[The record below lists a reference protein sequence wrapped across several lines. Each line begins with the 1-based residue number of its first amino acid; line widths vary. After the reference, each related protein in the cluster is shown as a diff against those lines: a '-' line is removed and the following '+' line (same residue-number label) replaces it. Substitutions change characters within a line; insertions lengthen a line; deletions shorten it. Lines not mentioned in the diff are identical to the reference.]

1 MILFVEC
8 FVSFTFL
15 LFFSATLTLFSYML
29 DLRSA
34 VNVYFEDQET
44 GTLTLSPFSF
54 LSRSWFLLVILFLQ
68 NNNILHLQS
77 VL

>member
-15 LFFSATLTLFSYML
+15 LFFSATLTLFSSML

-34 VNVYFEDQET
+34 INIYFEDQENQYT
-44 GTLTLSPFSF
+44 YSIS
-54 LSRSWFLLVILFLQ
+54 ILFSL
-68 NNNILHLQS
+68 
-77 VL
+77 